1 MIRKY
6 PLSLKIAVTLFL
18 FFLAILINLPFFWM
32 LVTSFKTEDQ
42 AFSIPPSFLPTI
54 FDLRNFVKAASF
66 IPIGRYILN
75 TLYVSFAVVALHF
88 FTNSLAAYGIARIKF
103 KGASVVFAIL
113 LGTMMVPPEVTMVPL
128 YVIVKKFN
136 MMNKYSGLILPFAS
150 SAFGILMLRQFFM
163 GIPKE
168 LEDAAIIDGAGR
180 MRIFFS
186 IILPLSKPALFT
198 MSIYSFLAVWNE
210 YLWPLVIIND
220 SARQMIQVGISQFV
234 SGWETQWTM
243 RMAASTIAVLPVIIL
258 FFFVQK
264 QYVEGISVSGMK
276 E

>member
-6 PLSLKIAVTLFL
+6 PLLLKIAVTLFL

-54 FDLRNFVKAASF
+54 FDLRNFIKAASF
-66 IPIGRYILN
+66 IPIGRYIFN
-75 TLYVSFAVVALHF
+75 TLYVSFAVVALQF

-103 KGASVVFAIL
+103 KGAPVVFAIL

-150 SAFGILMLRQFFM
+150 SAFGIFMLRQFFM